1 MEYAIDAAGPNG
13 RFAVRCRGVTK
24 TYGTG
29 DARVMALR
37 GIDLD
42 VRRGELLMVVGPSG
56 CGKTTLISVIA
67 GILDQD
73 SGQCEVLGGDL
84 KHMGQNERAR
94 FRGLS
99 IGFVFQLFNLLPAL
113 NAVENVS
120 VPLLINGLA
129 RKKAESRA
137 EEVLE
142 AVSLGSRLD
151 ALPGK
156 LSGGQQQR
164 VAIARAL
171 IHEPNLIVCDEPT
184 SNLDHVTGRSMME
197 LLRDVAKSPDRALIV
212 QVLSVGEMRR
222 LDVDLARIELSKT
235 QVATRTAEGQV
246 ADAKAALSAAIGIP
260 EAGLDG
266 AEFSWS
272 DMDEP
277 PAPESLSVD
286 QVQRDA
292 VLNRLDIRRSLAQ
305 YGAAEIAVQSELAKQ
320 YPNFNIGPGY
330 TFEERHSFFTVGFST
345 SLPVFN
351 RNQGPIAEAEGRR
364 KEAAAA
370 FLQTQAQVI
379 ARSERALAVYRAALK
394 EVAEA
399 QSLYQLQETQ
409 LQIVGQA
416 IRAGAD
422 IRLSLDG
429 VQIHLSIL
437 ARARLDALAR
447 AQRGLGD
454 LEDAVQRPLAA
465 GETFP
470 INPESLYCRY
480 RPGIQI
486 GEAHARLREYEP

>member
-1 MEYAIDAAGPNG
+1 MYAIGKQTIPLLTICLLAGCAVQRYSPAPIVASTTASQFESRSLADTGLRSFEERNLGHPMFPWPPKNWDLQTLSLAALYFNP
-13 RFAVRCRGVTK
+13 
-24 TYGTG
+24 
-29 DARVMALR
+29 AL
-37 GIDLD
+37 DL
-42 VRRGELLMVVGPSG
+42 
-56 CGKTTLISVIA
+56 A
-67 GILDQD
+67 
-73 SGQCEVLGGDL
+73 
-84 KHMGQNERAR
+84 RAR
-94 FRGLS
+94 LATAEGAIVTATARPNPTFD
-99 IGFVFQLFNLLPAL
+99 FVPGVPTPYLLTQDFL
-113 NAVENVS
+113 
-120 VPLLINGLA
+120 LLIETAGKRGRRAQIAQNLHQAAQFDLA
-129 RKKAESRA
+129 DSAWTVVMGARLALLNYLVASRH
-137 EEVLE
+137 L
-142 AVSLGSRLD
+142 
-151 ALPGK
+151 
-156 LSGGQQQR
+156 
-164 VAIARAL
+164 
-171 IHEPNLIVCDEPT
+171 
-184 SNLDHVTGRSMME
+184 E
-197 LLRDVAKSPDRALIV
+197 LLRSEERVREDQVAILE

-305 YGAAEIAVQSELAKQ
+305 YGAAEIAVQSEIAKQ

-394 EVAEA
+394 ELAEP

-409 LQIVGQA
+409 LQIVGQH
-416 IRAGAD
+416 IRAGSD
-422 IRLSLDG
+422 IRLSLDS
-429 VQIHLSIL
+429 VQIQLSIL

-447 AQRGLGD
+447 AQRALGD

-470 INPESLYCRY
+470 INPESPVL
-480 RPGIQI
+480 QI
-486 GEAHARLREYEP
+486 PAGNSNR